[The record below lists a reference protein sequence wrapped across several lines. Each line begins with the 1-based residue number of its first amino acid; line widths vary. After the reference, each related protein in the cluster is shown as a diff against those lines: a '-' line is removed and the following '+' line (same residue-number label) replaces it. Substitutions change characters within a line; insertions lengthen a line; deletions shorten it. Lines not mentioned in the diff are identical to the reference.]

1 LRYFILIFIFCLSVS
16 HADSTIEFGPTL
28 LSGDYAHG
36 RFVLIEERFHK
47 GRIGAGLGYIAEQRV
62 DTNGDLFHLDPNIF
76 VSVQRYFHLGPAE
89 LGIGPAY
96 FQNRNRALSRNLT
109 IAASIGIDHKRWSI
123 KFRHY
128 SNAGS
133 GPIECFD
140 SDRPQGWDC
149 HSNLGQD
156 AVTIGYRF

>member
-1 LRYFILIFIFCLSVS
+1 MRYFILIFIFSLSVS

-36 RFVLIEERFHK
+36 RFVFVEER
-47 GRIGAGLGYIAEQRV
+47 IGKIGLGLGYISEQRV

-76 VSVQRYFHLGPAE
+76 VSAQRYFHIGQVE
-89 LGIGPAY
+89 LGVGPAY

-133 GPIECFD
+133 GPIRCFD
-140 SDRPQGWDC
+140 DPNRSQGWNC